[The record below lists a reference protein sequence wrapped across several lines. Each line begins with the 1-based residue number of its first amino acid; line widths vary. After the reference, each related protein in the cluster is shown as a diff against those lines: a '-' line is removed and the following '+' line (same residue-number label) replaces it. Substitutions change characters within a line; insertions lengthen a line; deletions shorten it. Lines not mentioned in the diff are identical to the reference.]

1 MALAHPQ
8 SLQGLTAESVLW
20 VTLPLCSGGL
30 CARTSSEPSTAAI
43 PRGHRERGTRRQCLP
58 ISHKDVP
65 EAVGSH
71 CGGKRTQCTHL
82 GVGKSPSGPVVL
94 VGDSL
99 TSGATPSL
107 TFGATPSLTFGPYC
121 PFSVLPQSLSTSSSF
136 CPFLAWLALL
146 TPQVLR
152 EAALT
157 SPSGSGPPS
166 LRSDS
171 PCPLSAAPA
180 LFTHV
185 TMNHVS
191 AQPSPHQPG
200 VLQFHPDT
208 AHQSYLRPHR
218 SRADSSSSDASP
230 KS

>member
-1 MALAHPQ
+1 M
-8 SLQGLTAESVLW
+8 
-20 VTLPLCSGGL
+20 
-30 CARTSSEPSTAAI
+30 RISSEPSTAAI
-43 PRGHRERGTRRQCLP
+43 PRGHRVHGTRGRCLP

-71 CGGKRTQCTHL
+71 RGGRRTQFTHL

-94 VGDSL
+94 VWDSL

-107 TFGATPSLTFGPYC
+107 TFGVTSSLTFGVTSSLTFGPYC
-121 PFSVLPQSLSTSSSF
+121 LLSVLPQSLCTSSSF

-171 PCPLSAAPA
+171 PCPLSVALSPA
-180 LFTHV
+180 LFTQV
-185 TMNHVS
+185 SVNHIS

-208 AHQSYLRPHR
+208 THQSYFRLHR

>member
-1 MALAHPQ
+1 M
-8 SLQGLTAESVLW
+8 
-20 VTLPLCSGGL
+20 
-30 CARTSSEPSTAAI
+30 RISSEPSTAAI
-43 PRGHRERGTRRQCLP
+43 PRGHRVHGTRGRCLP

-71 CGGKRTQCTHL
+71 RGGRRTQFTHL

-94 VGDSL
+94 VWDSL

-107 TFGATPSLTFGPYC
+107 TFRATPSLTFGVTSSLTFGVTSSLTFGPYC
-121 PFSVLPQSLSTSSSF
+121 LLSVLPQSLCTSSSF

-171 PCPLSAAPA
+171 PCPLSVALSPA
-180 LFTHV
+180 LFTQV
-185 TMNHVS
+185 SVNHIS

-208 AHQSYLRPHR
+208 THQSYFRLHR